1 MSYFV
6 AGILRII
13 LLEASAALLIIA
25 RIARGGDAR
34 IQRRLDLAF
43 KLLAVLALFSWTN
56 YGALRGGGSLVHRWE
71 QYHFF
76 FGSKYLPEIGYFNLY
91 KATMLADRETAHAVG
106 FVKTTRDLTT
116 FDEIPVDKAL
126 ENAAEVRAAFSDT
139 RWEEFKRD
147 WQTLARD
154 GANWALVMDDHGNSG
169 SPAWAIFA
177 APIAR
182 VCGIGPGGQK
192 AMGLIDPLL
201 MIVLF
206 ALF

>member
-13 LLEASAALLIIA
+13 LLEASAALLVIA
-25 RIARGGDAR
+25 RIVRPDDAR
-34 IQRRLDLAF
+34 AQRRLDLAF

-56 YGALRGGGSLVHRWE
+56 YGALRGGGNLVHRWE

-91 KATMLADRETAHAVG
+91 KATILADRESAKTIG
-106 FVKTTRDLTT
+106 FVRTTRDLTT
-116 FDEIPVDKAL
+116 FDEIPVERAL
-126 ENAAEVRAAFSDT
+126 ADAAAVRAAFSDA
-139 RWEEFKRD
+139 RWAAFKRD
-147 WQTLARD
+147 WSTIAQG
-154 GANWALVMDDHGNSG
+154 GANWAQVMDDHGNSG

-182 VCGIGPGGQK
+182 VCGIGPVGQRL
-192 AMGLIDPLL
+192 MGLVDPLL
-201 MIVLF
+201 MI
-206 ALF
+206 AL